1 MIEIIRRHLGRL
13 PRGYSAIGDDVAVT
27 PVKGEKLVVKSDML
41 VRRTDVPGGM
51 SYRQAARKAVASCVS
66 DFAAKGIA
74 PDSFLISLGL
84 PRGISE
90 REASDLADGF
100 ADAAREWKVTLVG
113 GDTNEADDLIID
125 CTMLGFGEEITPRG
139 GAKAGELVL
148 TTGEFGLSSAGLKIL
163 LEGAK
168 AEPGFR
174 EVAVGRVLKPT
185 PRLELGVAI
194 SRYLTAS
201 IDSSDGLAT
210 CLYSI
215 AGMSQVGIA
224 LTRLPFGKGLE
235 KFARMNGY
243 SLEELVLYGGEEYEI
258 VGTVGKRVFPKA
270 AGAARAIGEELLLI
284 GETTRGRGVRLRTG
298 VGERAVEDRGWVH
311 LS

>member
-1 MIEIIRRHLGRL
+1 M
-13 PRGYSAIGDDVAVT
+13 
-27 PVKGEKLVVKSDML
+27 VVKSDML
-41 VRRTDVPGGM
+41 VGKTDVPKGM
-51 SYRQAARKAVASCVS
+51 TYRQAARKAVASCVS
-66 DFAAKGIA
+66 DFAAKGVA

-84 PRGISE
+84 PRRTSE
-90 REASDLADGF
+90 REARDLADGF
-100 ADAAREWKVTLVG
+100 ADAAREWKVKLVG
-113 GDTNEADDLIID
+113 GDTNEADDLVID

-174 EVAVGRVLKPT
+174 EVAVGRVLQPA

-210 CLYSI
+210 CLHSI
-215 AGMSQVGIA
+215 ARMGGVGIT
-224 LTRLPFGKGLE
+224 LTRLPLGKGLE
-235 KFARMNGY
+235 KFAQMNGY
-243 SLEELVLYGGEEYEI
+243 SVEELVFYGGEEYEI
-258 VGTVGKRVFPKA
+258 VGTVGEKA
-270 AGAARAIGEELLLI
+270 FSKAARAARSLGEELLVI
-284 GETTRGRGVRLRTG
+284 GETTKGEGVRLTTG
-298 VGERAVEDRGWVH
+298 GGERVIEDRGWVH

>member
-1 MIEIIRRHLGRL
+1 M
-13 PRGYSAIGDDVAVT
+13 
-27 PVKGEKLVVKSDML
+27 VVKSDML
-41 VRRTDVPGGM
+41 VGRTDLPRGM

-66 DFAAKGIA
+66 DFAAKGVA

-90 REASDLADGF
+90 REAKELAEGF
-100 ADAAREWKVTLVG
+100 ADAAREWKVKLVG
-113 GDTNEADDLIID
+113 GDTNEADDLVID

-174 EVAVGRVLKPT
+174 EVAVGRVLKPD

-210 CLYSI
+210 CLHSI
-215 AGMSQVGIA
+215 ARMGGVGIN

-235 KFARMNGY
+235 RFALTNGY
-243 SLEELVLYGGEEYEI
+243 KVEELVLYGGEEYEI
-258 VGTVGKRVFPKA
+258 VGTLPKKA
-270 AGAARAIGEELLLI
+270 YSRASRAARSQRGELLVI
-284 GETTRGRGVRLRTG
+284 GETTTEGGVRLMTG
-298 VGERAVEDRGWVH
+298 GEEGLIQDRGWVH
-311 LS
+311 LR

>member
-1 MIEIIRRHLGRL
+1 
-13 PRGYSAIGDDVAVT
+13 
-27 PVKGEKLVVKSDML
+27 ML
-41 VRRTDVPGGM
+41 VGKTDVPKGM
-51 SYRQAARKAVASCVS
+51 TYRQAAGKAVAACVS
-66 DFAAKGIA
+66 DFAAKGVA

-84 PRGISE
+84 PRGTSE
-90 REASDLADGF
+90 REVTGLAEGF
-100 ADAAREWKVTLVG
+100 ADAAREWKVRLVG
-113 GDTNEADDLIID
+113 GDTNEADDLVID
-125 CTMLGFGEEITPRG
+125 CTMLGFGAAITPRG

-258 VGTVGKRVFPKA
+258 VGTVGKRVFRRQP
-270 AGAARAIGEELLLI
+270 
-284 GETTRGRGVRLRTG
+284 GRPGPLG
-298 VGERAVEDRGWVH
+298 G
-311 LS
+311 S

>member
-1 MIEIIRRHLGRL
+1 M
-13 PRGYSAIGDDVAVT
+13 
-27 PVKGEKLVVKSDML
+27 VVKSDML
-41 VRRTDVPGGM
+41 VGKTDLPKGM

-66 DFAAKGIA
+66 DFAAKGVA

-84 PRGISE
+84 PRGTSE
-90 REASDLADGF
+90 GEVNGLAEGF
-100 ADAAREWKVTLVG
+100 ADAAREWKVKLVG
-113 GDTNEADDLIID
+113 GDTNEADDLVID

-139 GAKAGELVL
+139 GAKAGELVV

-174 EVAVGRVLKPT
+174 EVAVGRVLKPA

-201 IDSSDGLAT
+201 VDSSDGLAT
-210 CLYSI
+210 CLHSI
-215 AGMSQVGIA
+215 ARMSRVGIT
-224 LTRLPFGKGLE
+224 LTQLPVGKGVE
-235 KFARMNGY
+235 RFALMNGY
-243 SLEELVLYGGEEYEI
+243 SVEELVLQGGEEYEI
-258 VGTVGKRVFPKA
+258 VGTTGKALSKA
-270 AGAARAIGEELLLI
+270 NRAASSLGGELLVI
-284 GETTRGRGVRLRTG
+284 GETTKGGGVRLTTEG
-298 VGERAVEDRGWVH
+298 GERAVEDRGWVH